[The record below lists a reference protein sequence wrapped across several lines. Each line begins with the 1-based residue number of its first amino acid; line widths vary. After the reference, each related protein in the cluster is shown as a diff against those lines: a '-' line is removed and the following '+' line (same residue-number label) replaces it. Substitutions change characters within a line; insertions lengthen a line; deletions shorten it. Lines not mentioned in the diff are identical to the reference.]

1 MSRAYLAAEQGGARA
16 VAITQTSF
24 MGMQRATGR
33 AIGVQ
38 DIAIAEYPGVIT
50 IDAQDE
56 FERKVREHLF
66 PALMERLREPPK
78 ARVVEAPE
86 PAPRDIVFTGS
97 FDAVQEHFHQHLWSD
112 GLPVVPPTIER
123 IERFLAF
130 SDCDPNEVIGVLLP
144 ELREATVWNVA
155 VNAVMAGC
163 RPEYM
168 PILVAIAEA
177 IADPHFRIQDAGS
190 TPGWEPLVIVSGS
203 LVRDLEFNFQAGAM
217 RVGSQANSSIGRFL
231 RMFMRNVAG
240 LLSYPGQT
248 DKGTIGMSFNVAL
261 AENDEAVQAMGWE
274 PFRVDRGF
282 SREDTVVTVQ
292 SVVAISPP
300 IYSGGDTP
308 ETQLEFITTIFGS
321 ANGPFA
327 FTGPVFG
334 HWHPLLVMSPV
345 VARVFADNGW
355 TKDDIRKHLRESI
368 KLPARLL
375 ERYYWHVSA
384 ASWTLEDSV
393 AAGTIGAEYV
403 QSKDPERLVPVLMRA
418 DWINIVI
425 AGDPGRNQS
434 RAYINNHEQGAPVSR
449 RVVLPKAWKVLL
461 EKARPA
467 ARIV

>member
-1 MSRAYLAAEQGGARA
+1 MSRAYLAAEQGGVRA

-24 MGMQRATGR
+24 MGMQRATGK

-56 FERKVREHLF
+56 FERKVRENLF

-78 ARVVEAPE
+78 ALVKEAPE

-97 FDAVQEHFHQHLWSD
+97 FDAVQEHFHQRLWSD

-123 IERFLAF
+123 VERFLAF
-130 SDCDPNEVIGVLLP
+130 TDRDPNEVIGVLLP

-155 VNAVMAGC
+155 VNGAMAGC

-177 IADPHFRIQDAGS
+177 ISDPEFRIQDAGS

-203 LVRDLEFNFQAGAM
+203 LVRELEFNFQAGAM

-261 AENDEAVQAMGWE
+261 AENDEAVKSIGWE

-282 SREDTVVTVQ
+282 SRDDTVVTVQ

-300 IYSGGDTP
+300 IYSGGDTA

-345 VARVFADNGW
+345 VAKVFADNGW
-355 TKDDIRKHLRESI
+355 SKDDIRKHLRESI
-368 KLPARLL
+368 KLPARVL

-384 ASWTLEDSV
+384 AAWKLEDSV
-393 AAGTIGAEYV
+393 AEGTIGDEYV

-449 RVVLPKAWKVLL
+449 RVVLPKAWKALL